1 MYPTD
6 VIWWTYTAFL
16 LAATG
21 FMVWFVNGVRRKGGE
36 P

>member
-16 LAATG
+16 LAAAT
-21 FMVWFVNGVRRKGGE
+21 FLVWFVVQVGRKGG
-36 P
+36 